1 MFAASCDQLPVL
13 LHSVP
18 VQHHQHSGRIPW
30 HHLRLLYPPTEVQQS
45 ILELLIPATQIFFSF
60 MSNEQPVPGQNG
72 SWSAHTVLYDDELTH
87 VWCSMCL
94 RKADRR
100 SDSPIPSA
108 TPLTRS
114 GSVSKKASLLK
125 TSSVRVQ
132 VITRVWN
139 AVFQEMRYTTHAF
152 SSLVTENADNL
163 AAQEIGTTE
172 VTSWQE
178 QRHYGWWAYPKEGQ
192 EVPQVHPQQAQIQK
206 RWAAAQLFRWLLSLY
221 YQIRWQ
227 HYLCILQQQCFQTK
241 WYMYM
246 SSI

>member
-1 MFAASCDQLPVL
+1 MFAASCDQLPVH
-13 LHSVP
+13 LHSVH
-18 VQHHQHSGRIPW
+18 VQHHQHSVHIPC

-45 ILELLIPATQIFFSF
+45 ILELLIPATQIFFFSF

-132 VITRVWN
+132 VITPV
-139 AVFQEMRYTTHAF
+139 
-152 SSLVTENADNL
+152 
-163 AAQEIGTTE
+163 
-172 VTSWQE
+172 
-178 QRHYGWWAYPKEGQ
+178 
-192 EVPQVHPQQAQIQK
+192 
-206 RWAAAQLFRWLLSLY
+206 
-221 YQIRWQ
+221 
-227 HYLCILQQQCFQTK
+227 
-241 WYMYM
+241 
-246 SSI
+246 